1 MQVLRLR
8 DTAERG
14 RIDNGGRKM
23 QKAFRRIF
31 SLCISVMLIATLFS
45 GSCLAESFET
55 ASEFGGNICKNWQDT
70 EAITDVNAEITD
82 IRVNSNAAGRTILLA
97 PKDELSANVNV
108 TAAGEYYISLTYS
121 VKDSDSSDI
130 ELELMLDGKT
140 VRGRVPALWQDAT
153 KDYEVDRN
161 GDQVIPSQEAYGGEV
176 TDIVTDDLSVNVSD
190 LVLELDEGLHSL
202 KLKSVNR
209 NVEISELRIFTKK
222 DVIGYSEY
230 IKQFSNAKAV
240 GEIVPIEGEAYS
252 LKSESQIRGRS
263 TKNPILTP
271 YKSGKKSVCVLDG
284 STWSAPSQKVMWQF
298 SVPKDG
304 LYELAMHYSQYID
317 TNQDAFR
324 TVEIDGSVPFKELE
338 SVAIR
343 ATQSGE
349 YENYTLSDKNGNP
362 YRIYLTAGQHTVSMQ
377 VTMGE
382 FEAIYNRL
390 FDLMNEINAIGLN
403 FQKLS
408 AGSTDSNRTWDVEA
422 LLPGVLD
429 ELSAIAD
436 RIDAVYADLEKITG
450 EKPTYADSLVYAA
463 DSLRKLIEKPR
474 VLPNKTDLLNVGD
487 NSVSKYLG
495 TVLSKLVSGSISVD
509 TLYFCSGKSAPEK
522 KVSVFTYLKEGI
534 FEFLK
539 TFAGNYVNTYNA
551 DITQKNASLSVWVNR
566 SIQYTD
572 ILQQLLDKGYN
583 KQNNDSIKLSIM
595 PSEQKLILANASGTN
610 PDVVLGVGSAT
621 PFDFAIRKAAKN
633 LSEYEDFS
641 EFYKTNFNA
650 ASVTSFSYDNGV
662 YAIPETMD
670 FNILYYRKDILKNIG
685 LDVPDTWDDVR
696 YMMATLLGYGMNFY
710 IPLSASSG
718 YKSFAVTSPFFFQH
732 SAVIY
737 SEDGSKVSF
746 NSREGMDAL
755 NEMIDLYKVYSMQQA
770 VPSFY
775 NSFRYA
781 ELPIGIGNSQL
792 YLQLTS
798 AAPELSGLWD
808 IAPAPGTE
816 VDGEVVRYQPANVTA
831 CMIFKNTKHSDEA
844 WEFLKWWMS
853 AEVQSEYSYTM
864 RCTYGSE
871 YFWCSANL
879 NAFDSLPLS
888 EEHKQVILE
897 QWRWQKEMPRHPA
910 NYMVERS
917 VSNIW
922 NNVVVNG
929 SMLSDEVD
937 NAVINSNR
945 EILRKLEEFGFCNSK
960 GELLRPFV
968 SGNTDVLENNEQNG
982 GEIQ

>member
-1 MQVLRLR
+1 
-8 DTAERG
+8 
-14 RIDNGGRKM
+14 M
-23 QKAFRRIF
+23 QKVFRKFF
-31 SLCISVMLIATLFS
+31 SLCISVSLIATLFS
-45 GSCLAESFET
+45 GACFAESSET
-55 ASEFGGNICKNWQDT
+55 ASALGGNALNYWQDVQ
-70 EAITDVNAEITD
+70 ALADINAEITD
-82 IRVNSNAAGRTILLA
+82 IKVNSVTAGQFVSLDS
-97 PKDELSANVNV
+97 KDELSASVNV
-108 TAAGEYYISLTYS
+108 STAGKYYIALTYS

-130 ELELMLDGKT
+130 ELEITLDGKI
-140 VRGRVPALWQDAT
+140 VRGRVPALWQDST
-153 KDYEVDRN
+153 KDYELDRN
-161 GDQVIPSQEAYGGEV
+161 GDQVIPSQQAYKGEIC
-176 TDIVTDDLSVNVSD
+176 DIVTDDLSVNVSD
-190 LVLELDEGLHSL
+190 LALELCEGKHTFV
-202 KLKSVNR
+202 LKSVNR
-209 NVEISELRIFTKK
+209 KIEISELRFFTKK
-222 DVIGYSEY
+222 VPVSYSEY
-230 IKQFSNAKAV
+230 IKQFSNAKTV
-240 GEIVPIEGEAYS
+240 KEIIPIEGEAYS

-298 SVPKDG
+298 TVPKDG

-324 TVEIDGSVPFKELE
+324 KVEIDGSVPFKELE

-349 YENYTLSDKNGNP
+349 YENYTLSDKKGNP
-362 YRIYLTAGQHTVSMQ
+362 YKIYLTAGQHTVSMQ

-382 FEAIYNRL
+382 FEAVYNSL

-436 RIDAVYADLEKITG
+436 RIDAVYAELEKITG
-450 EKPTYADSLVYAA
+450 EKATYADSLVYAA
-463 DSLRKLIEKPR
+463 DSLRRLIEKPR
-474 VLPNKTDLLNVGD
+474 VLPNKTELLNVGD

-495 TVLSKLVSGSISVD
+495 TVLSKLVSGAVSVD
-509 TLYFCSGKSAPEK
+509 TLYFCSGKSVPEK
-522 KVSVFTYLKEGI
+522 RVSVFTYLKEGI
-534 FEFLK
+534 LEFLK

-551 DITQKNASLSVWVNR
+551 DITHKNDSLSVWVNR

-583 KQNNDSIKLSIM
+583 KQHDDSIKLSIM

-610 PDVVLGVGSAT
+610 PDVVLGVGGAT
-621 PFDFAIRKAAKN
+621 PFDFAIRKAAKD
-633 LSEYEDFS
+633 LSEYDDFA
-641 EFYKTNFNA
+641 EFYKSNFNT

-670 FNILYYRKDILKNIG
+670 FNILFYRKDILKNIG

-710 IPLSASSG
+710 IPLSASAG
-718 YKSFAVTSPFFFQH
+718 YKSFAMTSPFFFQH

-737 SEDGSKVSF
+737 SDDGAKVSF
-746 NSREGMDAL
+746 NSKEGISAL

-816 VDGEVVRYQPANVTA
+816 VNGQVVRYQPANITA
-831 CMIFKNTKHSDEA
+831 CMIFKNTKRADEA

-864 RCTYGSE
+864 RCTYGPE

-929 SMLSDEVD
+929 STISDEVD

-960 GELLRPFV
+960 GELLRPFI
-968 SGNTDVLENNEQNG
+968 SGNTDVLEENGQKG
-982 GEIQ
+982 GET